1 MANDEQR
8 EAWNGA
14 SGAEWTQR
22 QEQYDGMLAP
32 WIPLLAGAARIAAG
46 EHALDIGCGCG
57 ATTLEAARRCGPEG
71 AAVGV
76 DLSAPMI
83 DRARQRAETA
93 GLANTR
99 FVVGDCQ
106 SDDLTV
112 PPAGPY
118 DVAISRFGVMF
129 FDDPVAAFGNVG
141 KAMAPG
147 GRLAMLTWGVME
159 LQDWLTVPVA
169 AALEHVPL
177 PDLGQTGGAG
187 MFSLA
192 ERDHIAAVLEAAGWI
207 DVAVEPHRLAVL
219 IAGGG
224 SLDET
229 MDFLLA
235 TNVGRALL
243 AGAPSEDAA
252 DRAVA
257 AMRASLQDHQTARG
271 VEFDGTALAVTAARP

>member
-14 SGAEWTQR
+14 SGAAWTQR
-22 QEQYDGMLAP
+22 QDQYDGMLAP
-32 WIPLLAGAARIAAG
+32 WIPLLASAARIATG
-46 EHALDIGCGCG
+46 EHVLDIGCGCG
-57 ATTLEAARRCGPEG
+57 ATTLDAARRCGLAG
-71 AAVGV
+71 IAVGV

-83 DRARQRAETA
+83 DRARQRAEAA
-93 GLANTR
+93 GLTNTR
-99 FVVGDCQ
+99 FEVGDCQ

-147 GRLAMLTWGVME
+147 GRLAMLTWGPME
-159 LQDWLTVPVA
+159 LQRWITAPIA
-169 AALEHVPL
+169 AALEHVPR
-177 PDLGQTGGAG
+177 PDLGQTGGPG

-192 ERDHIAAVLEAAGWI
+192 ERDQIAAVLEAAGWT
-207 DVAVEPHRLAVL
+207 DVEVEPHRLAVL

-229 MDFLLA
+229 TEFLLA
-235 TNVGRALL
+235 TGAGRALL

-257 AMRASLQDHQTARG
+257 AIRASLQDHQAARG
-271 VEFDGTALAVTAARP
+271 VELEGTALAVTAARP